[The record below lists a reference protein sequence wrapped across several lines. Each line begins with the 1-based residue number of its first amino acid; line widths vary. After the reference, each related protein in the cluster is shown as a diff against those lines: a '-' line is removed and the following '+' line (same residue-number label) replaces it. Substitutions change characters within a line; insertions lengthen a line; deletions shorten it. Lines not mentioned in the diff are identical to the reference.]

1 MAKVKTESTEKK
13 CICDNLDLMRRTAI
27 ALDVSMNEVMA
38 GKPYKETSQ
47 EPEMKELAVALL
59 NNLEKELKTEKYEGL
74 REQFIPQFT
83 IMRAAVAEMERG
95 ENCGSRALDLVR
107 NQIHNTLPLHQML
120 TCGPPLMRKNKTK
133 ATEVVTKYLD
143 TLEDGNPLDALKLV
157 EQYYKSSTC
166 ESI

>member
-1 MAKVKTESTEKK
+1 MAKVKTVSKEKK

-27 ALDVSMNEVMA
+27 ALDKSFDEVMA

-59 NNLEKELKTEKYEGL
+59 NNLENELKTEKYEGL
-74 REQFIPQFT
+74 REQFTPQFI
-83 IMRAAVAEMERG
+83 IMKTAVAEMERG
-95 ENCGSRALDLVR
+95 EISGSRALDIVR
-107 NQIHNTLPLHQML
+107 NQIHHTLPLHQML

-133 ATEVVTKYLD
+133 ATEVITKYLD
-143 TLEDGNPLDALKLV
+143 TLEDGTPLDALKLV
-157 EQYYKSSTC
+157 AQYYKSSTC